1 MWRRENVADNLCSAE
16 RIEKAG
22 GRGMRNIVLLH
33 KGWLCMVILSDIG
46 VMLEELAKAY
56 LLQNILDTAVAG
68 NISGFY
74 RDAIYTIFFILL
86 MLIVFAF
93 QDFCK
98 NHFTESCMIS
108 IKQKWFADIQKKQ
121 LCDYNVQEYSGY
133 LSRFTSD
140 IQMLEDDY
148 LNNFLLLLECLF
160 NGFGALVVIFR
171 IHYAFVVY
179 IVVVFW
185 IPLLVNWLWKH
196 QLWKTKLEASEQNKC
211 FVTALKE
218 MLMGFEVGKLFGISE
233 QIQEKFDQKSVQQEK
248 KKFSSR
254 LARDISSSCSA
265 SVSVGL
271 WMGNNLLGVF
281 LAIQGQI
288 TVGNILNVTQLL
300 NHVMGPLANV
310 SSYFTKMKAADEL
323 YGMIDMELES
333 NSEPASALKAIDDLP
348 RKIEFCGVGKKFGK
362 RTLFED
368 VNLVFESGKKY
379 LIEGESGSG
388 KSSLIKLLLNAYS
401 DYSGKIKVNGIDYR
415 LLDKDKWYQEISVV
429 NQDNFVF
436 HDTIYNNIVLFQ
448 TYTDETVQN
457 ILKICELDRLIT
469 EYADGLE
476 FIIEENGK
484 NISGGEKQRIC
495 LARALIRK
503 PSILILDEATSA
515 LDADM
520 AYRIEKRILEME
532 GMMVISVSHRVFEE
546 LKERYEVVVR
556 MADVV

>member
-1 MWRRENVADNLCSAE
+1 
-16 RIEKAG
+16 
-22 GRGMRNIVLLH
+22 
-33 KGWLCMVILSDIG
+33 
-46 VMLEELAKAY
+46 
-56 LLQNILDTAVAG
+56 
-68 NISGFY
+68 
-74 RDAIYTIFFILL
+74 
-86 MLIVFAF
+86 
-93 QDFCK
+93 
-98 NHFTESCMIS
+98 
-108 IKQKWFADIQKKQ
+108 
-121 LCDYNVQEYSGY
+121 
-133 LSRFTSD
+133 
-140 IQMLEDDY
+140 
-148 LNNFLLLLECLF
+148 
-160 NGFGALVVIFR
+160 
-171 IHYAFVVY
+171 
-179 IVVVFW
+179 
-185 IPLLVNWLWKH
+185 
-196 QLWKTKLEASEQNKC
+196 
-211 FVTALKE
+211 
-218 MLMGFEVGKLFGISE
+218 
-233 QIQEKFDQKSVQQEK
+233 
-248 KKFSSR
+248 
-254 LARDISSSCSA
+254 
-265 SVSVGL
+265 
-271 WMGNNLLGVF
+271 MGNNLLGVF

-415 LLDKDKWYQEISVV
+415 LLDKDKWYQEISIV

-457 ILKICELDRLIT
+457 ILKICELDRLIM
-469 EYADGLE
+469 EHAEGLE

-503 PSILILDEATSA
+503 PSVLILDEATSA